1 VSPLTEPLFEAVPNF
16 SEGRNATVMAA
27 IGAAAAGARVQVLDS
42 HGDAD
47 HNRFVLSLAS
57 TSDST
62 LVSALLACIAEA
74 ARRIDLRSHEGVHP
88 RVGVADVVPIV
99 PLDGT
104 PMAACT
110 ALARQLG
117 ERVWSE
123 LQLPVYFYGGAALRP
138 EAARL
143 ASIRA
148 GGLEPDLG
156 GPALHP
162 SAGAVCIGSRPP
174 LVAYNVLVPDASLDE
189 VQALARSVRESSG
202 GFHGVQALAFPLVN
216 GVVQLSMNLVDLES
230 SEPAR
235 VIEGVRLLAA
245 DAGLR
250 VGDEEVVGL
259 CPARHATGAAAGRL
273 LEGRL
278 AAAAARAG
286 ATACRALG
294 GEERQLLA
302 QRLEGEA
309 AELSASDASPE
320 ATLAGAERAAAL
332 IRVLKAAGIE
342 EPELERMLSAA
353 ARGFRAAVADGAE
366 PERVAAL
373 DRWLDG

>member
-1 VSPLTEPLFEAVPNF
+1 
-16 SEGRNATVMAA
+16 MAA
-27 IGAAAAGARVQVLDS
+27 IGAAAARGGAQVLDS

-57 TSDST
+57 TSDAT
-62 LVSALLACIAEA
+62 LVAGLLACIAEA
-74 ARRIDLRSHEGVHP
+74 ARWIDLRLHEGVHP
-88 RVGVADVVPIV
+88 RVGAADVVPIV

-104 PMAACT
+104 PMADCT
-110 ALARQLG
+110 ALARRLG

-123 LQLPVYFYGGAALRP
+123 LGLPVYFYGGAAMRP

-174 LVAYNVLVPDASLDE
+174 LVAYNLLVPDASFEE

-202 GFHGVQALAFPLVN
+202 GLHGVQALAFALAS
-216 GVVQLSMNLVDLES
+216 GVVQLSMNLVDLDS
-230 SEPAR
+230 AEPAR
-235 VIEGVRLLAA
+235 VIEGVRLLAVE
-245 DAGLR
+245 AGLR

-259 CPARHATGAAAGRL
+259 CPARHATAAAAGRL

-278 AAAAARAG
+278 AASAARAG
-286 ATACRALG
+286 AAACRSLG

-309 AELSASDASPE
+309 ADLAALQAYPE
-320 ATLAGAERAAAL
+320 AILAGAERAAAL
-332 IRVLKAAGIE
+332 IRVLNAAGVE
-342 EPELERMLSAA
+342 DPELDRMLSAA
-353 ARGFRAAVADGAE
+353 ARGFRAAVADGSE

-373 DRWLDG
+373 DRWLDA